1 MTGCDNVLT
10 TKGGALV
17 KTAKHGKRIRLKE
30 RLLRTVSLLTAAFC
44 LMTALSAVPQ
54 ASSATSVSDL
64 QKQLEQIQSS
74 MAQHRQELADAK
86 KRESAAAALE
96 EELRQQVTVIQSQ
109 ISVLKGEIA
118 QVQNAIG
125 QKEQEIIAKQAE
137 IDQKEIDIDNQWA
150 DFKTFMG
157 AMQELRE
164 GGSVAMLSAVTDL
177 YQLLTFSEMM
187 QDISVKETQML
198 DDLEAAKLDL
208 ENDYKQLETEKAA
221 LETQKA
227 NLDAK
232 NYQMQ
237 AKQSELNASISQAQL
252 TQDEAAAAQKE
263 AQEAIESDE
272 MDYEAVQQQIQ
283 SIISSAAASQSQL
296 SFTGFICPL
305 KTYSRISSEYGYR
318 TNPVTGVYKLHGG
331 IDFAAPGGTP
341 IYAAAGGYVSV
352 AGWSTGG
359 YGNYVVIYHGTMSD
373 GKAYSTLYGHMSR
386 IAAKQGTYVSQGEVI
401 GYVGSTGNSTGNHL
415 HLEVW
420 QGKTNAGRVNPR
432 SYIPI

>member
-1 MTGCDNVLT
+1 M
-10 TKGGALV
+10 
-17 KTAKHGKRIRLKE
+17 KTAKHAKHSRLAE
-30 RLLRTVSLLTAAFC
+30 RMRRAACLLTAALC
-44 LMTALSAVPQ
+44 LMVTASAVPEA
-54 ASSATSVSDL
+54 ASAASVSDL

-96 EELRQQVTVIQSQ
+96 QDLREQVTVIQGQ

-125 QKEQEIIAKQAE
+125 QKQQQITAKQAE
-137 IDQKEIDIDNQWA
+137 IDQKEIDIDNQWD

-177 YQLLTFSEMM
+177 YQLLTFNEMM

-198 DDLEAAKLDL
+198 DSLEAAKLDL
-208 ENDYKQLETEKAA
+208 ENDYKQLSNEKAS

-237 AKQSELNASISQAQL
+237 AKQSELTASITQAQM
-252 TQDEAAAAQKE
+252 TQEEAEAAQRE

-272 MDYEAVQQQIQ
+272 MDYEAVQGQIQ
-283 SIISSAAASQSQL
+283 AIISAAAAKQSSL

-305 KTYSRISSEYGYR
+305 RSYSRISSEYGYR
-318 TNPVTGVYKLHGG
+318 TNPVTGKYKLHGG

-341 IYAAAGGYVSV
+341 IYAAASGYVSV

-386 IAAKQGTYVSQGEVI
+386 IAAKQGTYVKQGDII

-432 SYIPI
+432 SYVPI

>member
-1 MTGCDNVLT
+1 M
-10 TKGGALV
+10 
-17 KTAKHGKRIRLKE
+17 KTAKHAKHGAKHAKYPRPAGRL
-30 RLLRTVSLLTAAFC
+30 RRAVSLVTAVLC
-44 LMTALSAVPQ
+44 LFMAVSAAPVGE
-54 ASSATSVSDL
+54 AASVSDL
-64 QKQLEQIQSS
+64 QKKLEQIQSS

-96 EELRQQVTVIQSQ
+96 ADLREQVAVIQSQ
-109 ISVLKGEIA
+109 IEVLKGEIA

-125 QKEQEIIAKQAE
+125 EKERQIEAKQAE
-137 IDQKEIDIDNQWA
+137 IAQKELDIENQWQ

-177 YQLLTFSEMM
+177 YQLLTFNEMM

-198 DDLEAAKLDL
+198 DELEAAKTEL
-208 ENDYKQLETEKAA
+208 ENDYKQLESERAA
-221 LETQKA
+221 LQTQKA

-237 AKQSELNASISQAQL
+237 SKQSELTASIAQAQL
-252 TQDEAAAAQKE
+252 SQDEAEAAQRQ

-272 MDYEAVQQQIQ
+272 MDYEAVQGQIQ
-283 SIISSAAASQSQL
+283 AIISAAASKQSEL

-318 TNPVTGVYKLHGG
+318 VNPVTGVYKLHGG
-331 IDFAAPGGTP
+331 TDFAAPGGTP

-386 IAAKQGTYVSQGEVI
+386 IAAKQGTYVSQGEII

-432 SYIPI
+432 DYVPI

>member
-1 MTGCDNVLT
+1 M
-10 TKGGALV
+10 
-17 KTAKHGKRIRLKE
+17 KTAKHGIKTRLGA
-30 RLLRTVSLLTAAFC
+30 RLRRTLSLLLAGMC
-44 LMTALSAVPQ
+44 LMTAVSAMPR
-54 ASSATSVSDL
+54 AFSATSMSDL
-64 QKQLEQIQSS
+64 QKKLEQIQSS
-74 MAQHRQELADAK
+74 MQQHKQELADAK

-96 EELRQQVTVIQSQ
+96 EELREQVSVIQSQ
-109 ISVLKGEIA
+109 IAVLKGEIA
-118 QVQNAIG
+118 SVQNAIG
-125 QKEQEIIAKQAE
+125 QKEQQITAKEAE
-137 IDQKEIDIDNQWA
+137 IDQKELDIENQWA

-177 YQLLTFSEMM
+177 YQLLTF
-187 QDISVKETQML
+187 KL
-198 DDLEAAKLDL
+198 DALEAAKEDL
-208 ENDYKQLETEKAA
+208 ENDQKQLEREKAS

-227 NLDAK
+227 SLDAK

-237 AKQSELNASISQAQL
+237 SKQSELNSSIAQAQL

-283 SIISSAAASQSQL
+283 AIIAAAAAQQQQL

-305 KTYSRISSEYGYR
+305 KSYSRISSEYGYR

-331 IDFAAPGGTP
+331 IDFAAPAGRP

-359 YGNYVVIYHGTMSD
+359 YGNYVVIYHGTMND

-386 IAAKQGTYVSQGEVI
+386 IAAKQGTYVKQGDII

-420 QGKTNAGRVNPR
+420 QGKSNAGRVNPR

>member
-1 MTGCDNVLT
+1 M
-10 TKGGALV
+10 
-17 KTAKHGKRIRLKE
+17 KTAKHASKTRLGVKL
-30 RLLRTVSLLTAAFC
+30 RRTVSLLMAGLC
-44 LMTALSAVPQ
+44 LMTAVSAMPRAFS
-54 ASSATSVSDL
+54 ASSMSDL
-64 QKQLEQIQSS
+64 QKKLEQIQSS
-74 MAQHRQELADAK
+74 MAQHKQELADAK

-96 EELRQQVTVIQSQ
+96 EELREQVSVIQSQ
-109 ISVLKGEIA
+109 IAVLKGEIA
-118 QVQNAIG
+118 SVQNAIG
-125 QKEQEIIAKQAE
+125 QKEQQITAKEAE
-137 IDQKEIDIDNQWA
+137 IDQKELDIENQWA

-177 YQLLTFSEMM
+177 YQLLTFNEMM
-187 QDISVKETQML
+187 QDISVKETDML
-198 DDLEAAKLDL
+198 DALEAAKEEL
-208 ENDYKQLETEKAA
+208 ENDQKQLESEKAS

-237 AKQSELNASISQAQL
+237 SKQSELNSSIAQAQL

-283 SIISSAAASQSQL
+283 AIIAAAAAQQRQL

-331 IDFAAPGGTP
+331 IDFAAPAGTP

-359 YGNYVVIYHGTMSD
+359 YGNYVVIYHGTMND

-386 IAAKQGTYVSQGEVI
+386 IAAKQGTYVKQGDII

-420 QGKTNAGRVNPR
+420 QGKSNAGRVNPR
-432 SYIPI
+432 SYVPIG

>member
-1 MTGCDNVLT
+1 M
-10 TKGGALV
+10 KR
-17 KTAKHGKRIRLKE
+17 AKHAKKSRLGA
-30 RLLRTVSLLTAAFC
+30 RLRRTVSLLTASLC
-44 LMTALSAVPQ
+44 LMATIGSVPPAVSA
-54 ASSATSVSDL
+54 ASVSDL
-64 QKQLEQIQSS
+64 QKQLEEIQSS

-86 KRESAAAALE
+86 KRENAAAALE
-96 EELRQQVTVIQSQ
+96 EDLRQQVQVIQSQ
-109 ISVLKGEIA
+109 ISVLAGEIA

-125 QKEQEIIAKQAE
+125 QKQQQITAKQAE
-137 IDQKEIDIDNQWA
+137 IDQKELDIENQWD

-177 YQLLTFSEMM
+177 YQLLTFNEMM

-198 DDLEAAKLDL
+198 DELEAAKQEL
-208 ENDYKQLETEKAA
+208 ENDYQQLASEKAS

-232 NYQMQ
+232 NYQMK
-237 AKQSELNASISQAQL
+237 AKQSELTASISQAQL
-252 TQDEAAAAQKE
+252 TQEEAEAAQKA

-272 MDYEAVQQQIQ
+272 MDYEAVQGQIQ
-283 SIISSAAASQSQL
+283 AIISAAASKQSEL

-305 KTYSRISSEYGYR
+305 RSYSRISSEYGYR

-341 IYAAAGGYVSV
+341 IYAAASGYVSV

-359 YGNYVVIYHGTMSD
+359 YGNYVVIYHGTMGD

-386 IAAKQGTYVSQGEVI
+386 IAAKQGTYVNQGDVI

-432 SYIPI
+432 SYVPI

>member
-1 MTGCDNVLT
+1 M
-10 TKGGALV
+10 
-17 KTAKHGKRIRLKE
+17 KTAKHASKTRLWVKL
-30 RLLRTVSLLTAAFC
+30 RRTVSLLLAGMC
-44 LMTALSAVPQ
+44 LMTAVSAMPR
-54 ASSATSVSDL
+54 AFSATSMSDL
-64 QKQLEQIQSS
+64 QKKLEQIQSS
-74 MAQHRQELADAK
+74 MQQHKQELADAK

-96 EELRQQVTVIQSQ
+96 EELREQVSVIQSQ
-109 ISVLKGEIA
+109 IAVLKGEIA
-118 QVQNAIG
+118 SVQNAIG
-125 QKEQEIIAKQAE
+125 QKEQQITAKEAE
-137 IDQKEIDIDNQWA
+137 IDQKELDIENQWA

-177 YQLLTFSEMM
+177 YQLLTFNEMM
-187 QDISVKETQML
+187 QDISVKETSML
-198 DDLEAAKLDL
+198 DALEAAKEEL
-208 ENDYKQLETEKAA
+208 ENDHKQLESEKAS

-237 AKQSELNASISQAQL
+237 SKQSELNSSIAQAKL

-283 SIISSAAASQSQL
+283 AIISAAASSQSQL

-305 KTYSRISSEYGYR
+305 KSYSRISSEYGYR

-331 IDFAAPGGTP
+331 IDFAAPAGTP

-359 YGNYVVIYHGTMSD
+359 YGNYVVIYHGTMND

-386 IAAKQGTYVSQGEVI
+386 IAAKQGTYVKQGDII

-420 QGKTNAGRVNPR
+420 QGKSNAGRVNPR
-432 SYIPI
+432 SYVPIG

>member
-1 MTGCDNVLT
+1 
-10 TKGGALV
+10 
-17 KTAKHGKRIRLKE
+17 
-30 RLLRTVSLLTAAFC
+30 
-44 LMTALSAVPQ
+44 
-54 ASSATSVSDL
+54 
-64 QKQLEQIQSS
+64 
-74 MAQHRQELADAK
+74 
-86 KRESAAAALE
+86 
-96 EELRQQVTVIQSQ
+96 
-109 ISVLKGEIA
+109 
-118 QVQNAIG
+118 
-125 QKEQEIIAKQAE
+125 
-137 IDQKEIDIDNQWA
+137 
-150 DFKTFMG
+150 MG

-177 YQLLTFSEMM
+177 YQLLTFNEMM
-187 QDISVKETQML
+187 QDISVKETSML
-198 DDLEAAKLDL
+198 DALEAAKEEL
-208 ENDYKQLETEKAA
+208 ENDHKQLESEKAS

-237 AKQSELNASISQAQL
+237 SKQSELNSSIAQAKL

-283 SIISSAAASQSQL
+283 AIISAAASSQSQL

-305 KTYSRISSEYGYR
+305 KSYSRISSEYGYR

-331 IDFAAPGGTP
+331 IDFAAPAGTP

-359 YGNYVVIYHGTMSD
+359 YGNYVVIYHGTMND

-386 IAAKQGTYVSQGEVI
+386 IAAKQGTYVKQGDII

-420 QGKTNAGRVNPR
+420 QGKSNAGRVNPR
-432 SYIPI
+432 SYVPIG

>member
-1 MTGCDNVLT
+1 M
-10 TKGGALV
+10 
-17 KTAKHGKRIRLKE
+17 KTAKHAKRTRLGE
-30 RLLRTVSLLTAAFC
+30 RLRRTVSLLMAGLC
-44 LMTALSAVPQ
+44 LMTAVSAMPQ
-54 ASSATSVSDL
+54 AFSATSMSDL
-64 QKQLEQIQSS
+64 QKKLEQIQSS
-74 MAQHRQELADAK
+74 MAQHKQELADAK

-96 EELRQQVTVIQSQ
+96 EELREQVTVIQNQ
-109 ISVLKGEIA
+109 IAVLKGEIA

-125 QKEQEIIAKQAE
+125 QKQQQITAREAE
-137 IDQKEIDIDNQWA
+137 IEQKEIDIENQWA

-187 QDISVKETQML
+187 QDISVKETNML
-198 DDLEAAKLDL
+198 DALEAAKLEL
-208 ENDYKQLETEKAA
+208 ENDHKQLESEKAS

-237 AKQSELNASISQAQL
+237 AKQSELTASIAEAQL

-283 SIISSAAASQSQL
+283 AIISAAAASQSKL

-305 KTYSRISSEYGYR
+305 KSYSRISSEYGYR

-331 IDFAAPGGTP
+331 IDFAAPAGTP
-341 IYAAAGGYVSV
+341 IYAAASGYVSV

-386 IAAKQGTYVSQGEVI
+386 IAAKQGTYVKQGEII

-420 QGKTNAGRVNPR
+420 QGKSNAGRVNPR

>member
-1 MTGCDNVLT
+1 M
-10 TKGGALV
+10 
-17 KTAKHGKRIRLKE
+17 KTAKHASKTRLGVKL
-30 RLLRTVSLLTAAFC
+30 RRTVSLLMAGLC
-44 LMTALSAVPQ
+44 LMTAVSAMPR
-54 ASSATSVSDL
+54 AFSATSMSDL
-64 QKQLEQIQSS
+64 QKKLEQIQSS
-74 MAQHRQELADAK
+74 MAQHKQELADAK

-96 EELRQQVTVIQSQ
+96 EELREQVSVIQSQ
-109 ISVLKGEIA
+109 IAVLKGEIA
-118 QVQNAIG
+118 NVQNAIG
-125 QKEQEIIAKQAE
+125 QKEQQITAKQAE
-137 IDQKEIDIDNQWA
+137 IDQKELDIENQWA

-177 YQLLTFSEMM
+177 YQLLTFNEMM
-187 QDISVKETQML
+187 QDISVKETDML
-198 DDLEAAKLDL
+198 DALEAAKEDL
-208 ENDYKQLETEKAA
+208 ENDQKQLESEKAS

-227 NLDAK
+227 SLDAK

-237 AKQSELNASISQAQL
+237 SKQSELNSSIAQAQL

-283 SIISSAAASQSQL
+283 AIIAAAAAQQRQL

-331 IDFAAPGGTP
+331 IDFAAPAGTP

-359 YGNYVVIYHGTMSD
+359 YGNYVVIYHGTMND

-386 IAAKQGTYVSQGEVI
+386 IAAKQGTYVKQGDII

-420 QGKTNAGRVNPR
+420 QGKSNAGRVNPR
-432 SYIPI
+432 SYVPIG

>member
-1 MTGCDNVLT
+1 M
-10 TKGGALV
+10 
-17 KTAKHGKRIRLKE
+17 KTAKHASKTRLGVKL
-30 RLLRTVSLLTAAFC
+30 RRTVSLLMAGLC
-44 LMTALSAVPQ
+44 LMTAVSAMPR
-54 ASSATSVSDL
+54 AFSATSMSDL
-64 QKQLEQIQSS
+64 QKKLEQIQSS
-74 MAQHRQELADAK
+74 MQQHKQELADAK

-96 EELRQQVTVIQSQ
+96 EELREQVSVIQSQ
-109 ISVLKGEIA
+109 IAVLKGEIA
-118 QVQNAIG
+118 SVQNAIG
-125 QKEQEIIAKQAE
+125 QKEQQITAKEAE
-137 IDQKEIDIDNQWA
+137 IDQKELDIENQWA

-177 YQLLTFSEMM
+177 YQLLTFNEMM
-187 QDISVKETQML
+187 QDISVKETDML
-198 DDLEAAKLDL
+198 DALEAAKEEL
-208 ENDYKQLETEKAA
+208 ENDQKQLESEKAS

-237 AKQSELNASISQAQL
+237 SKQSELNSSIAQAQL

-283 SIISSAAASQSQL
+283 AIIAAAAAQQRQL

-331 IDFAAPGGTP
+331 IDFAAPAGTP

-359 YGNYVVIYHGTMSD
+359 YGNYVVIYHGTMND

-386 IAAKQGTYVSQGEVI
+386 IAAKQGTYVKQGDII

-420 QGKTNAGRVNPR
+420 QGKSNAGRVNPR

>member
-1 MTGCDNVLT
+1 M
-10 TKGGALV
+10 KR
-17 KTAKHGKRIRLKE
+17 AKHAKRSRLGE
-30 RLLRTVSLLTAAFC
+30 RLRRAVCLLTAALC
-44 LMTALSAVPQ
+44 LMVTASAVPE
-54 ASSATSVSDL
+54 AASATSVSDL
-64 QKQLEQIQSS
+64 QKKLEQIQSS

-96 EELRQQVTVIQSQ
+96 EDLREQVTVIQGQ
-109 ISVLKGEIA
+109 IAVLKGEIA

-125 QKEQEIIAKQAE
+125 EKQQQITAKQAE
-137 IDQKEIDIDNQWA
+137 IDQKEIDIENQWE

-177 YQLLTFSEMM
+177 YQLLTFNEMM
-187 QDISVKETQML
+187 QDISVKETEML
-198 DDLEAAKLDL
+198 DSLEAAKLEL
-208 ENDYKQLETEKAA
+208 ENDYKQLSSEKAS

-237 AKQSELNASISQAQL
+237 AKQSELTASINQARM
-252 TQDEAAAAQKE
+252 TQEEAEAAQRE

-272 MDYEAVQQQIQ
+272 MDYEAVQGQIQ
-283 SIISSAAASQSQL
+283 AIISSAASKQSDL

-305 KTYSRISSEYGYR
+305 RPYSRISSEYGYR

-331 IDFAAPGGTP
+331 TDFAAPGGTP
-341 IYAAAGGYVSV
+341 IYAAASGYVSV

-386 IAAKQGTYVSQGEVI
+386 IAAKQGTYVNQGDII

-432 SYIPI
+432 NYVPI

>member
-1 MTGCDNVLT
+1 M
-10 TKGGALV
+10 KR
-17 KTAKHGKRIRLKE
+17 AKHAKRSRLGE
-30 RLLRTVSLLTAAFC
+30 RLRRAVCLLTAALC
-44 LMTALSAVPQ
+44 LMVTASAVPE
-54 ASSATSVSDL
+54 AASATSVSDL
-64 QKQLEQIQSS
+64 QKKLEQIQSS

-96 EELRQQVTVIQSQ
+96 EDLREQVTVIQGQ
-109 ISVLKGEIA
+109 IAVLKGEIA

-125 QKEQEIIAKQAE
+125 EQAE
-137 IDQKEIDIDNQWA
+137 IDQKEIDIENQWE

-177 YQLLTFSEMM
+177 YQLLTFNEMM
-187 QDISVKETQML
+187 QDISVKETEML
-198 DDLEAAKLDL
+198 DSLETAKLEL
-208 ENDYKQLETEKAA
+208 ENDYKQLSSEKAS

-237 AKQSELNASISQAQL
+237 AKQSELTASINQARM
-252 TQDEAAAAQKE
+252 TQEEAEAAQRE

-272 MDYEAVQQQIQ
+272 MDYEAVQGQIQ
-283 SIISSAAASQSQL
+283 AIISSAASKQSDL

-305 KTYSRISSEYGYR
+305 RTYSRISSEYGYR

-331 IDFAAPGGTP
+331 TDFAAPGGTP
-341 IYAAAGGYVSV
+341 IYAAASGYVSV

-386 IAAKQGTYVSQGEVI
+386 IAAKQGTYVNQGDII

-432 SYIPI
+432 DYVPI

>member
-1 MTGCDNVLT
+1 M
-10 TKGGALV
+10 
-17 KTAKHGKRIRLKE
+17 KTAKHAKHSRLAE
-30 RLLRTVSLLTAAFC
+30 RMRRAACLALC
-44 LMTALSAVPQ
+44 LMVTASAVPEA
-54 ASSATSVSDL
+54 ASAASVSDL

-96 EELRQQVTVIQSQ
+96 QDLREQVTVIQGQ

-125 QKEQEIIAKQAE
+125 QKQQQITAKQAE
-137 IDQKEIDIDNQWA
+137 IDQKEIDIDNQWD

-177 YQLLTFSEMM
+177 YQLLTFNEMM

-198 DDLEAAKLDL
+198 DSLEAAKLDL
-208 ENDYKQLETEKAA
+208 ENDYKQLSNEKAS

-237 AKQSELNASISQAQL
+237 AKQSELTASITQAQM
-252 TQDEAAAAQKE
+252 TQEEAEAAQRE

-272 MDYEAVQQQIQ
+272 MDYEAVQKQIQ
-283 SIISSAAASQSQL
+283 SIISAAAAKQSNL

-305 KTYSRISSEYGYR
+305 RSYSRISSEYGYR

-341 IYAAAGGYVSV
+341 IYAAASGYVSV

-386 IAAKQGTYVSQGEVI
+386 IAAKQGTYVKQGDII

-432 SYIPI
+432 SYVPI

>member
-1 MTGCDNVLT
+1 
-10 TKGGALV
+10 
-17 KTAKHGKRIRLKE
+17 
-30 RLLRTVSLLTAAFC
+30 
-44 LMTALSAVPQ
+44 
-54 ASSATSVSDL
+54 
-64 QKQLEQIQSS
+64 
-74 MAQHRQELADAK
+74 
-86 KRESAAAALE
+86 
-96 EELRQQVTVIQSQ
+96 
-109 ISVLKGEIA
+109 
-118 QVQNAIG
+118 
-125 QKEQEIIAKQAE
+125 
-137 IDQKEIDIDNQWA
+137 
-150 DFKTFMG
+150 
-157 AMQELRE
+157 
-164 GGSVAMLSAVTDL
+164 
-177 YQLLTFSEMM
+177 
-187 QDISVKETQML
+187 ML

-237 AKQSELNASISQAQL
+237 AKQSELKASISQAQL

-263 AQEAIESDE
+263 AQEAIESEE
-272 MDYEAVQQQIQ
+272 MDYAAVQQQIQ

-305 KTYSRISSEYGYR
+305 KTSSRISSEYGYR

-373 GKAYSTLYGHMSR
+373 GQAYSTLYGHISR

>member
-1 MTGCDNVLT
+1 M
-10 TKGGALV
+10 
-17 KTAKHGKRIRLKE
+17 KTAKHASKTRLWVKL
-30 RLLRTVSLLTAAFC
+30 RRTVSLLLAGLC
-44 LMTALSAVPQ
+44 LMTAVSAMPR
-54 ASSATSVSDL
+54 ALSATSMSDL
-64 QKQLEQIQSS
+64 QKKLEQIQSS
-74 MAQHRQELADAK
+74 MNQHKQELADAK

-96 EELRQQVTVIQSQ
+96 EELREQVSVIQSQ
-109 ISVLKGEIA
+109 IAVLKGEIA
-118 QVQNAIG
+118 SVQNAIG
-125 QKEQEIIAKQAE
+125 QKEQQITAKEAE
-137 IDQKEIDIDNQWA
+137 IDQKELDIENQWA

-177 YQLLTFSEMM
+177 YQLLTFNEMM
-187 QDISVKETQML
+187 QDISVKETSML
-198 DDLEAAKLDL
+198 DALEAAKEEL
-208 ENDYKQLETEKAA
+208 ENDHKQLESEKAS

-237 AKQSELNASISQAQL
+237 SKQSELNSSIAQAKL

-283 SIISSAAASQSQL
+283 AIISAAASSQSQL

-305 KTYSRISSEYGYR
+305 KSYSRISSEYGYR

-331 IDFAAPGGTP
+331 IDFAAPAGTP

-359 YGNYVVIYHGTMSD
+359 YGNYVVIYHGTMND

-386 IAAKQGTYVSQGEVI
+386 IAAKQGTYVKQGDII

-420 QGKTNAGRVNPR
+420 QGKSNAGRVNPR
-432 SYIPI
+432 SYVPIG

>member
-1 MTGCDNVLT
+1 M
-10 TKGGALV
+10 

-177 YQLLTFSEMM
+177 YQLLTFNEMM
-187 QDISVKETQML
+187 QDISVKETSML
-198 DDLEAAKLDL
+198 DALEAAKEEL
-208 ENDYKQLETEKAA
+208 ENDHKQLESEKAS

-237 AKQSELNASISQAQL
+237 SKQSELNSSIAQAKL

-283 SIISSAAASQSQL
+283 AIISAAASSQSQL

-305 KTYSRISSEYGYR
+305 KSYSRISSEYGYR

-331 IDFAAPGGTP
+331 IDFAAPAGTP

-359 YGNYVVIYHGTMSD
+359 YGNYVVIYHGTMND

-386 IAAKQGTYVSQGEVI
+386 IAAKQGTYVKQGDII

-420 QGKTNAGRVNPR
+420 QGKSNAGRVNPR
-432 SYIPI
+432 SYVPIG

>member
-1 MTGCDNVLT
+1 M
-10 TKGGALV
+10 
-17 KTAKHGKRIRLKE
+17 KTAKHGIKTRLGA
-30 RLLRTVSLLTAAFC
+30 RLRRTLSLLLAGMC
-44 LMTALSAVPQ
+44 LMTAVSAMPR
-54 ASSATSVSDL
+54 AFSATSMSDL
-64 QKQLEQIQSS
+64 QKKLEQIQSS
-74 MAQHRQELADAK
+74 MQQHKQELADAK

-96 EELRQQVTVIQSQ
+96 EELREQVSVIQSQ
-109 ISVLKGEIA
+109 IAVLKGEIA
-118 QVQNAIG
+118 SVQNAIG
-125 QKEQEIIAKQAE
+125 QKEQQITAKEAE
-137 IDQKEIDIDNQWA
+137 IDQKELDIENQWA

-177 YQLLTFSEMM
+177 YQLLTFNEMM
-187 QDISVKETQML
+187 QDISVKETDML
-198 DDLEAAKLDL
+198 DALEAAKEDL
-208 ENDYKQLETEKAA
+208 ENDQKQLESEKAS

-227 NLDAK
+227 SLDAK

-237 AKQSELNASISQAQL
+237 SKQSELNSSIAQAQL

-283 SIISSAAASQSQL
+283 AIIAAAAAQQQQL

-305 KTYSRISSEYGYR
+305 KSYSRISSEYGYR

-331 IDFAAPGGTP
+331 IDFAAPAGTP

-352 AGWSTGG
+352 AGWSSGG
-359 YGNYVVIYHGTMSD
+359 YGNYVVIYHGTMND

-386 IAAKQGTYVSQGEVI
+386 IAAKQGTYVKQGDII

-420 QGKTNAGRVNPR
+420 QGKSNAGRVNPR

>member
-1 MTGCDNVLT
+1 M
-10 TKGGALV
+10 
-17 KTAKHGKRIRLKE
+17 KTAKHASKTRLGVKL
-30 RLLRTVSLLTAAFC
+30 RRTVSLLMAGLC
-44 LMTALSAVPQ
+44 LMTAVSAMPR
-54 ASSATSVSDL
+54 AFSATSMSDL
-64 QKQLEQIQSS
+64 QKKLEQIQSS
-74 MAQHRQELADAK
+74 MAQHKQELADAK

-96 EELRQQVTVIQSQ
+96 EELREQVSVIQSQ
-109 ISVLKGEIA
+109 IAVLKGEIA
-118 QVQNAIG
+118 SVQNAIG
-125 QKEQEIIAKQAE
+125 QKEQQITAKEAE
-137 IDQKEIDIDNQWA
+137 IDQKELDIENQWA

-177 YQLLTFSEMM
+177 YQLLTFNEMM
-187 QDISVKETQML
+187 QDISVKETDML
-198 DDLEAAKLDL
+198 DALEAAKEEL
-208 ENDYKQLETEKAA
+208 ENDQKQLESEKAS

-237 AKQSELNASISQAQL
+237 SKQSELNSSIAQAQL

-283 SIISSAAASQSQL
+283 AIIAAAAAQQRQL

-331 IDFAAPGGTP
+331 IDFAAPAGTP

-359 YGNYVVIYHGTMSD
+359 YGNYVVIYHGTMND

-386 IAAKQGTYVSQGEVI
+386 IAAKQGTYVKQGDII

-420 QGKTNAGRVNPR
+420 QGKSNAGRVNPR
-432 SYIPI
+432 SYIPIG

>member
-1 MTGCDNVLT
+1 M
-10 TKGGALV
+10 
-17 KTAKHGKRIRLKE
+17 KTAKHASKTRLWVKL
-30 RLLRTVSLLTAAFC
+30 RRTVSLLLAGMC
-44 LMTALSAVPQ
+44 LMTAVSAMPR
-54 ASSATSVSDL
+54 AFSATSMSDL
-64 QKQLEQIQSS
+64 QKKLEQIQSS
-74 MAQHRQELADAK
+74 MQQHKQELADAK

-96 EELRQQVTVIQSQ
+96 EELREQVSVIQSQ
-109 ISVLKGEIA
+109 IAVLKGEIA
-118 QVQNAIG
+118 SVQNAIG
-125 QKEQEIIAKQAE
+125 QKEQQITAKEAE
-137 IDQKEIDIDNQWA
+137 IDQKELDIENQWA

-177 YQLLTFSEMM
+177 YQLLTFNEMM
-187 QDISVKETQML
+187 QDISVKETSML
-198 DDLEAAKLDL
+198 DALEAAKEEL
-208 ENDYKQLETEKAA
+208 ENDHKQLESEKAS

-237 AKQSELNASISQAQL
+237 SKQSELNSSIAQAKL

-283 SIISSAAASQSQL
+283 AIISAAASSQSQL

-305 KTYSRISSEYGYR
+305 KSYSRISSEYGYR

-331 IDFAAPGGTP
+331 IDFAAPAGTP

-359 YGNYVVIYHGTMSD
+359 YGNYVVIYHGTMND

-386 IAAKQGTYVSQGEVI
+386 IAAKQGTYVKQGDII

-432 SYIPI
+432 SYVPI

>member
-1 MTGCDNVLT
+1 M
-10 TKGGALV
+10 
-17 KTAKHGKRIRLKE
+17 KTAKHASKTRLWVKL
-30 RLLRTVSLLTAAFC
+30 RRTVSLLLAGMC
-44 LMTALSAVPQ
+44 LMTAVSAMPR
-54 ASSATSVSDL
+54 AFSATSMSDL
-64 QKQLEQIQSS
+64 QKKLEQIQSS
-74 MAQHRQELADAK
+74 MQQHKQELADAK

-96 EELRQQVTVIQSQ
+96 EELREQVSVIQSQ
-109 ISVLKGEIA
+109 IAVLKGEIA
-118 QVQNAIG
+118 SVQNAIG
-125 QKEQEIIAKQAE
+125 QKEQQITAKEAE
-137 IDQKEIDIDNQWA
+137 IDQKELDIENQWA

-177 YQLLTFSEMM
+177 YQLLTFNEMM
-187 QDISVKETQML
+187 QDISVKETSML
-198 DDLEAAKLDL
+198 DALEAAKEEL
-208 ENDYKQLETEKAA
+208 ENDHKQLEREKAS

-237 AKQSELNASISQAQL
+237 SKQSELNSSIAQAKL

-283 SIISSAAASQSQL
+283 AIISAAASSQSQL

-305 KTYSRISSEYGYR
+305 KSYSRISSEYGYR

-331 IDFAAPGGTP
+331 IDFAAPAGTP

-359 YGNYVVIYHGTMSD
+359 YGNYVVIYHGTMND

-386 IAAKQGTYVSQGEVI
+386 IAAKQGTYVKQGDII

-420 QGKTNAGRVNPR
+420 QGKSNAGRVNPR
-432 SYIPI
+432 SYVPIG

>member
-1 MTGCDNVLT
+1 M
-10 TKGGALV
+10 
-17 KTAKHGKRIRLKE
+17 KTAKHAKHSRLAE
-30 RLLRTVSLLTAAFC
+30 RMRRAACLLTAALC
-44 LMTALSAVPQ
+44 LMVTASAVPEA
-54 ASSATSVSDL
+54 ASAASVSDL

-96 EELRQQVTVIQSQ
+96 QDLREQVTVIQGQ

-125 QKEQEIIAKQAE
+125 QKQQQITAKQAE
-137 IDQKEIDIDNQWA
+137 IDQKEIDIDNQWD

-177 YQLLTFSEMM
+177 YQLLTFNEMM
-187 QDISVKETQML
+187 QDISVK
-198 DDLEAAKLDL
+198 
-208 ENDYKQLETEKAA
+208 
-221 LETQKA
+221 ETQKA

-237 AKQSELNASISQAQL
+237 AKQSELTASINQAQM
-252 TQDEAAAAQKE
+252 TQEEAEAAQRE

-272 MDYEAVQQQIQ
+272 MDYEAVQKQIQ
-283 SIISSAAASQSQL
+283 SIISAAAAKQSNL

-305 KTYSRISSEYGYR
+305 RSYSRISSEYGYR

-341 IYAAAGGYVSV
+341 IYAAASGYVSV

-386 IAAKQGTYVSQGEVI
+386 IAAKQGTYVKQGDII

-432 SYIPI
+432 SYVPI